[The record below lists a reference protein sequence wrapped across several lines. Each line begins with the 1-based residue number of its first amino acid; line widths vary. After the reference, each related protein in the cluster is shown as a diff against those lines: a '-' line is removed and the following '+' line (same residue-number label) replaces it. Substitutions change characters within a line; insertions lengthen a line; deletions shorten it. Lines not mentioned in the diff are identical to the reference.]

1 DVRAQSLQLPQTRT
15 RQGRA
20 QHRLERRGV
29 RAVVP
34 DPRRRD
40 QARSHAQG
48 AGGWDMTGMVA
59 LYIFMLA
66 AFTGYEVI
74 SRVPVILHTPL
85 MSGSNFVHGIVLVGA
100 MVALGNAQ
108 TPLEKI
114 IGCVGVLLAAG
125 NAVGGYVVTER
136 MLEMFKS
143 SGARGAGKRA

>member
-1 DVRAQSLQLPQTRT
+1 MIEGFA
-15 RQGRA
+15 
-20 QHRLERRGV
+20 
-29 RAVVP
+29 
-34 DPRRRD
+34 
-40 QARSHAQG
+40 
-48 AGGWDMTGMVA
+48 A

-100 MVALGNAQ
+100 MVAMGHAD
-108 TPLEKI
+108 TGVEKI
-114 IGCVGVLLAAG
+114 IGFIGVMLAAG

-143 SGARGAGKRA
+143 SKGAR

>member
-1 DVRAQSLQLPQTRT
+1 MIEGFT
-15 RQGRA
+15 
-20 QHRLERRGV
+20 
-29 RAVVP
+29 
-34 DPRRRD
+34 
-40 QARSHAQG
+40 
-48 AGGWDMTGMVA
+48 A

-100 MVALGNAQ
+100 VVALGHAE
-108 TPLEKI
+108 TDMEILVGFI
-114 IGCVGVLLAAG
+114 GVLLGAG

-143 SGARGAGKRA
+143 SKEAK

>member
-1 DVRAQSLQLPQTRT
+1 
-15 RQGRA
+15 
-20 QHRLERRGV
+20 
-29 RAVVP
+29 
-34 DPRRRD
+34 
-40 QARSHAQG
+40 
-48 AGGWDMTGMVA
+48 MTGIVA

-100 MVALGNAQ
+100 MVALGGAH
-108 TPLEKI
+108 TPLEKA
-114 IGCVGVLLAAG
+114 IGFIGVLLAAG

-143 SGARGAGKRA
+143 SGARGKAGSGKGAH